1 MNSPPDR
8 YSRVAMAFHWAIAAL
23 LVWNVLIAWNAEDL
37 RGMAR
42 AYALQPHKTIGI
54 TILLLSI
61 GRLAWRLVMQP
72 PRMPDTLA
80 PWERR
85 LARTVHV
92 LFYVAII
99 GLPLSGWAMVSAGK
113 LTSVYPIRLGPLIWP
128 AIAPLTHLPPD
139 QMRATH
145 EVLEVAH
152 DWLGKAII
160 YGLIPLH
167 ILGALKH
174 QFIDKADEL
183 GRMIPFWP
191 RRRAEGHTP

>member
-1 MNSPPDR
+1 MKSPPGR
-8 YSRVAMAFHWAIAAL
+8 YSMVAMVLHWAIAIL
-23 LVWNVLIAWNAEDL
+23 LIWNVPIAWNAEDL
-37 RGMAR
+37 KGLAHVR
-42 AYALQPHKTIGI
+42 ALQPHKTIGI
-54 TILLLSI
+54 TVLILSVLRLLW
-61 GRLAWRLVMQP
+61 RLAVKP

-85 LARTVHV
+85 LARVVHV

-113 LTSVYPIRLGPLIWP
+113 LSDAFPIMLGPVRWP
-128 AIAPLTHLPPD
+128 TLPMNAWFGSD
-139 QMRATH
+139 VRDVH
-145 EVLEVAH
+145 EALEVVH
-152 DWLGKAII
+152 DLLGKATI

-191 RRRAEGHTP
+191 RRQAEGHAE

>member
-8 YSRVAMAFHWAIAAL
+8 YSYVAMAFHWAIAAL
-23 LVWNVLIAWNAEDL
+23 LVWNVLIGWNADDL
-37 RGMAR
+37 RGMER
-42 AYALQPHKTIGI
+42 IRALQPHKTIGI
-54 TILLLSI
+54 VVLLLSF
-61 GRLAWRLVMQP
+61 GRLAWRLVMKP

-80 PWERR
+80 PWEGR

-113 LTSVYPIRLGPLIWP
+113 LYSVYPVMLGPIQVPQIPIPQW
-128 AIAPLTHLPPD
+128 AGEGTRD
-139 QMRATH
+139 VH
-145 EVLEVAH
+145 EVLEKVH
-152 DWLGKAII
+152 DLLGKATI